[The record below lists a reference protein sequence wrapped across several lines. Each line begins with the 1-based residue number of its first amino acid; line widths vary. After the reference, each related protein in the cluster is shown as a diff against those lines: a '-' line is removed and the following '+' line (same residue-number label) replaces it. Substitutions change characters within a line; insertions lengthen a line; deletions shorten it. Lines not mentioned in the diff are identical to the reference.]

1 MFDVVFFVSICF
13 AVGEMFYNVPALGP
27 DRKHFIFYIL
37 NIYVCICVTMYYTY
51 KRVHTILS
59 APTKYYLV

>member
-1 MFDVVFFVSICF
+1 MFDVVFFVRICS

-37 NIYVCICVTMYYTY
+37 NIYVCI
-51 KRVHTILS
+51 
-59 APTKYYLV
+59 